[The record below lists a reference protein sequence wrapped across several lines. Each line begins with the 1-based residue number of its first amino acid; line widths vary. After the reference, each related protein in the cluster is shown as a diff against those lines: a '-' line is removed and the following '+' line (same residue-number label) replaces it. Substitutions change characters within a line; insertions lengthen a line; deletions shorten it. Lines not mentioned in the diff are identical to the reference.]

1 MAEEAAVLIA
11 AISGRALAQSARRGG
26 YQPLVVD
33 FFADQDTLEI
43 AKDHIRLTGKLARG
57 IEENDLFNAL
67 DMIAARHHPIG
78 IVCGS
83 GFEDRAELLE
93 RLTKRWR
100 LFGNGAA
107 LVAKVKDPV
116 ALSAICTDAAIP
128 FPEFSL
134 EKPTPPVG
142 WLAKRRGGSGGGHI
156 KPAARSVRGAIYYQR
171 SVAGIPISALF
182 ISHGANAKVI
192 GFSSQWTLPTVDKP
206 YRYGGAAQPA
216 TLPADVAASLTAA
229 VNRLAAAVGLV
240 GLNSVDF
247 LVDNERFWLVDINPR
262 PGATL
267 DIFEFESRQ
276 GSLFALHMAACA
288 GKLLPTPHP
297 DGSAK
302 AAAIV
307 YAENDI
313 RSVPS
318 LAWPHWTA
326 DRPRSGSTIEAG
338 EPLCT
343 IYARGSDVAAAR
355 ALADERR
362 KLVLAWT
369 RAGQA

>member
-1 MAEEAAVLIA
+1 MAEATTVLIA

-33 FFADQDTLEI
+33 FFADQDTLEVTR
-43 AKDHIRLTGKLARG
+43 DYVRLAGKLARG
-57 IEENDLFNAL
+57 IEENALFNAL
-67 DMIAARHHPIG
+67 NMLASRYHPIG
-78 IVCGS
+78 IVCGG

-93 RLTKRWR
+93 QLTKRWR
-100 LFGNGAA
+100 LFGNNAA
-107 LVAKVKDPV
+107 LVTKVKDPV
-116 ALSAICTDAAIP
+116 ALSAICADAAIP

-134 EKPTPPVG
+134 KRPIAPGG
-142 WLAKRRGGSGGGHI
+142 WLAKRWGGSGGGHI
-156 KPAARSVRGAIYYQR
+156 RPAARAVRGAIYYQR
-171 SVAGIPISALF
+171 RVPGIPISALF
-182 ISHGANAKVI
+182 ISDGANAKVV

-206 YRYGGAAQPA
+206 YRYGGAVQPA
-216 TLPADVAASLTAA
+216 TLPPDVAASLTAA
-229 VNRLAAAVGLV
+229 VGRLAAAVALV

-267 DIFEFESRQ
+267 DIFDFESRQ
-276 GSLFALHMAACA
+276 GSLFFLHMAACA
-288 GKLLPTPHP
+288 GKLLPTPRP
-297 DGSAK
+297 DGNAK

-307 YAENDI
+307 YADSDI

-326 DRPRSGSTIEAG
+326 DRPRSGSAIKTGDPI
-338 EPLCT
+338 CT
-343 IYARGSDVAAAR
+343 VFGLSSDVAAAR